1 MIDRN
6 KQLLDRTQ
14 QLPDRSG
21 PAYHRNREF
30 CVGGFPDY
38 PSLNSAIEH
47 FRFIKTLSKWG
58 PPGTVRTE
66 FLDHMELQLKKFKGQ
81 KDVHKNKVANIR
93 DMLDKFDHITDK
105 VVKRVVTNNRNNPTF
120 TVAVSTKKRH
130 DGVEVGNY
138 IIQVVK
144 GKYKSYDIINKL
156 NQNRLFNEIRLYES
170 AYLVVKSLINGSRVD
185 SKEVEDLL
193 NENEEYNEIA
203 KNIWI
208 ESRKL
213 RDKALSEADKDIA
226 KQTIDRLE
234 DELFDIKTHITTNYN
249 SEINSGDV

>member
-1 MIDRN
+1 
-6 KQLLDRTQ
+6 
-14 QLPDRSG
+14 
-21 PAYHRNREF
+21 
-30 CVGGFPDY
+30 
-38 PSLNSAIEH
+38 
-47 FRFIKTLSKWG
+47 
-58 PPGTVRTE
+58 
-66 FLDHMELQLKKFKGQ
+66 
-81 KDVHKNKVANIR
+81 
-93 DMLDKFDHITDK
+93 
-105 VVKRVVTNNRNNPTF
+105 
-120 TVAVSTKKRH
+120 
-130 DGVEVGNY
+130 
-138 IIQVVK
+138 
-144 GKYKSYDIINKL
+144 
-156 NQNRLFNEIRLYES
+156 
-170 AYLVVKSLINGSRVD
+170 VKSLINGSRVD

>member
-1 MIDRN
+1 MFDRDRN
-6 KQLLDRTQ
+6 R

-21 PAYHRNREF
+21 PAYNRNREF

-38 PSLNSAIEH
+38 HSLNSAIEH
-47 FRFIKTLSKWG
+47 FRFIRILSKWG
-58 PPGTVRTE
+58 PPGTVRPE

-81 KDVHKNKVANIR
+81 KDAHKNKVAHVR
-93 DMLDKFDHITDK
+93 EMLDKFDHITDK
-105 VVKRVVTNNRNNPTF
+105 VVKQVVTKNRNNPTF
-120 TVAVSTKKRH
+120 TVAVSTKKRD

-144 GKYKSYDIINKL
+144 NKYKSYDIINKL
-156 NQNRLFNEIRLYES
+156 NQNRLFNEIRLYET
-170 AYLVVKSLINGSRVD
+170 AYLVVKSLINGARVD
-185 SKEVEDLL
+185 SKEVETLL
-193 NENEEYNEIA
+193 DENEEYNEIA

-213 RDKALSEADKDIA
+213 RDKSLSETDKDIA

-234 DELFDIKTHITTNYN
+234 DELFDIKTHITSNYN
-249 SEINSGDV
+249 SEINRRDV

>member
-6 KQLLDRTQ
+6 RKLLDRSQ

-58 PPGTVRTE
+58 PPGTGRTE

-81 KDVHKNKVANIR
+81 KDVHKHKVANIR

-105 VVKRVVTNNRNNPTF
+105 VVKRVVTKNRNNPTF

>member
-6 KQLLDRTQ
+6 RQLLDRTQ

-105 VVKRVVTNNRNNPTF
+105 VVKRVVTKNRNNPTF